1 MKLYSCVRCV
11 FVLISV
17 VCCVHSSN
25 ALVADESGQRQDKA
39 DTVRVKELKEIV
51 ISADRVVHKEDHDV
65 LFLSKDS
72 RRFGTNALDAV
83 STMPEFKTE
92 FNSKSL
98 VTFDQRSVYILING
112 VPSSAVELRGY
123 KGDDIKNVEY
133 YSEAPAKYMIFTSG
147 PVINVNVRRRYD
159 KFYSAYVDATNS
171 VNVAFGDN
179 QVELMC
185 ADSLN
190 QFRLSY
196 YNSYRSIGG
205 IQKRGVFHYGAD
217 DEVKL
222 RCDDAS
228 YYGFLQ
234 QVQGSY
240 QRSWGKH
247 LLNARLIY
255 KWNPG
260 DEREDQVAEMVNG
273 GTMASGLGSTYLKK
287 HSEALT
293 LDVFY
298 SYRFSNTRN
307 LALNVVNTF
316 SRASSHKVMSRVMD
330 EPYSALGFEAVNG
343 VDNRTYTLIANAIFT
358 SAMLGGKYS
367 AGARYA
373 YQRLRQ
379 RSAGEEYVPVTN
391 NVSFYNSLSW
401 KVRNVRLTPSVG
413 LYMNDYSQGR
423 ERSTDV
429 FPRMMLYTDWWGKGR
444 LKGCSV
450 QLTLRM
456 DMKSPGS
463 GSLTPSATNIDGRFV
478 SVGNPDLKSYMQG
491 SVKLALLYNAP
502 DRRKSIRLVSTLM
515 YANRPNANVLY
526 GDDGVM
532 YSQLRKIDSRVA
544 SYTGLYATYKPVR
557 WLELSPYASL
567 EYFGYTT
574 PGNKVRYKYV
584 RYGGS
589 VVFAWDKARIGLY
602 ANAPVK
608 ERAGDVFT
616 RNSVQLAAVSQVNV
630 RNCTIGLEW
639 HFSGRNDY
647 EHGASGEFFYHQRK
661 DWNRLNNLVQLCF
674 TWSFSKGK
682 LRRQPSR
689 TINDGSDDDGLVDAN
704 TPKMSK

>member
-25 ALVADESGQRQDKA
+25 ALVADESGQSRDDA
-39 DTVRVKELKEIV
+39 DTVRVKDLKEIV

-147 PVINVNVRRRYD
+147 PVVNVNVRRRYD

-196 YNSYRSIGG
+196 YNSYRSI
-205 IQKRGVFHYGAD
+205 
-217 DEVKL
+217 
-222 RCDDAS
+222 
-228 YYGFLQ
+228 
-234 QVQGSY
+234 
-240 QRSWGKH
+240 
-247 LLNARLIY
+247 
-255 KWNPG
+255 
-260 DEREDQVAEMVNG
+260 
-273 GTMASGLGSTYLKK
+273 
-287 HSEALT
+287 
-293 LDVFY
+293 
-298 SYRFSNTRN
+298 
-307 LALNVVNTF
+307 
-316 SRASSHKVMSRVMD
+316 
-330 EPYSALGFEAVNG
+330 
-343 VDNRTYTLIANAIFT
+343 
-358 SAMLGGKYS
+358 GGKYS

-413 LYMNDYSQGR
+413 LYMNDYSQGK

-515 YANRPNANVLY
+515 YANRPNVNVLY
-526 GDDGVM
+526 GDGGIM

-567 EYFGYTT
+567 EYFGYKT

-589 VVFAWDKARIGLY
+589 VVFAG
-602 ANAPVK
+602 
-608 ERAGDVFT
+608 T
-616 RNSVQLAAVSQVNV
+616 R
-630 RNCTIGLEW
+630 RG
-639 HFSGRNDY
+639 
-647 EHGASGEFFYHQRK
+647 
-661 DWNRLNNLVQLCF
+661 
-674 TWSFSKGK
+674 
-682 LRRQPSR
+682 
-689 TINDGSDDDGLVDAN
+689 
-704 TPKMSK
+704 